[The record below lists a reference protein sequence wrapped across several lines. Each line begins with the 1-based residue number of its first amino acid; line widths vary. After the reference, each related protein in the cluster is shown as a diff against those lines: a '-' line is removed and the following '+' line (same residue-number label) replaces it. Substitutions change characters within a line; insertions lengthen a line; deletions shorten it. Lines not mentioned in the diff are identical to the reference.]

1 MQKSPAQQR
10 IWDTCQ
16 PRPQTQSIL
25 CFGAVFNKDHV
36 VEEGVGL
43 VSPVRR
49 ATALGPW
56 SVRACFLTEQLLSPT
71 NSVARCQLT
80 ASCAQAVKTA
90 RRGARGQPGS
100 TSSPPVG
107 QEEAAPSQKSAEEK
121 VVQVKTGPSRYLA
134 ETSWRGTLWIW

>member
-36 VEEGVGL
+36 VEEGVEL
-43 VSPVRR
+43 ASPVRR
-49 ATALGPW
+49 AMARGPW

-90 RRGARGQPGS
+90 R
-100 TSSPPVG
+100 
-107 QEEAAPSQKSAEEK
+107 
-121 VVQVKTGPSRYLA
+121 
-134 ETSWRGTLWIW
+134 